1 MWRSATAA
9 APAADRLSGLEL
21 LKTAEGGRV
30 HRKVMTAANPNQEGH
45 GMATRTWVR
54 VGSAAGAAKAA
65 AEATAAEATTVRSM
79 LAGVWKALKLVRK
92 PLEFCFGGKTCFA
105 QKCEKRGP

>member
-1 MWRSATAA
+1 
-9 APAADRLSGLEL
+9 
-21 LKTAEGGRV
+21 
-30 HRKVMTAANPNQEGH
+30 
-45 GMATRTWVR
+45 MATRTWVR

-105 QKCEKRGP
+105 QK

>member
-1 MWRSATAA
+1 
-9 APAADRLSGLEL
+9 
-21 LKTAEGGRV
+21 
-30 HRKVMTAANPNQEGH
+30 MTAANPNQEGH

-79 LAGVWKALKLVRK
+79 LAGV
-92 PLEFCFGGKTCFA
+92 
-105 QKCEKRGP
+105 